1 MPKGQLVKRNGS
13 ICNWVDPKCFWRLC
27 CTQICFETNSKTTL
41 KIMLIEASQFKFPK
55 YSQILYVS
63 VILPFTSTKTVRQ
76 VSTSAGLLPR
86 RYPEIRGINAR
97 SYFMTHFHFEAL
109 LWHCYSTRST
119 RIKHLPA
126 PHANRLGFWKYW
138 ADTGSLLFAVSPGR
152 SRSRMQHDATLSQ
165 FSPVPRWGRRG
176 RKSFPFKH
184 IWGVLTVAYWTS
196 SLSWHV
202 MTLEGSQWSI
212 AEIWKAIFDD
222 IWFVSSAMLSNT
234 CEAGELCK
242 RFVCAFG
249 LMWLWGRG

>member
-1 MPKGQLVKRNGS
+1 MLYANLLWNQFQNHTEDHS
-13 ICNWVDPKCFWRLC
+13 
-27 CTQICFETNSKTTL
+27 
-41 KIMLIEASQFKFPK
+41 LIEASQFKFPK

-63 VILPFTSTKTVRQ
+63 VILPFTSTKIVRQ

-109 LWHCYSTRST
+109 LRHCYSTRST

-202 MTLEGSQWSI
+202 MTLEGSQWFERQYLMIYDLYHQQCSRTHVKQ
-212 AEIWKAIFDD
+212 AN
-222 IWFVSSAMLSNT
+222 FVSALCAHLVS
-234 CEAGELCK
+234 CGYEAGD
-242 RFVCAFG
+242 RFISFKHF
-249 LMWLWGRG
+249 